1 MPMAAIT
8 SKGQVTLPRKVREV
22 LRVGPG
28 DRIDFVV
35 DPDGSVTVRAGRS
48 DIADLKGMLH
58 RRRGRPVSLS
68 AMDDAILREH
78 RKRR

>member
-1 MPMAAIT
+1 MATAAIT

-35 DPDGSVTVRAGRS
+35 DPDGTVTVRAARS
-48 DIADLKGMLH
+48 DIADLKGLLH
-58 RRRGRPVSLS
+58 RRTREVSLS
-68 AMDDAILREH
+68 AMDDAILRDQS
-78 RKRR
+78 KRR